1 MFDLGGGSGGGWF
14 LFLTGIGDNGL
25 GGPCLSPVCD
35 GSGKWISLDSH
46 ALLTQ
51 HLSDSNGS

>member
-1 MFDLGGGSGGGWF
+1 MFDLRRLRGGGWF
-14 LFLTGIGDNGL
+14 LFLTEIGDNGL

-35 GSGKWISLDSH
+35 GFGKWISPDSH